1 MLEVMMA
8 VGVVALLASLTV
20 FGQFRAREMRERMR
34 CLNSLR
40 QWSIALSM
48 YANEH
53 DGAYPRSPTMY
64 HKSPEVTDFLA
75 QYLHVNDSGAYPEPT
90 LPLAMCKSGAAS
102 VANNTS
108 LLGWTLLAGYSNSSA
123 YQYDYAGLDMTTE
136 RSAIASGRATLA
148 CMTATDGSHWM
159 SHGINFQQSPLAQPR
174 GQVAAWADGHA
185 RWVKYENL
193 EPALT
198 ESGSTYFMPG
208 KNLE

>member
-1 MLEVMMA
+1 MLEVLMA

-20 FGQFRAREMRERMR
+20 FGQIRAHDMREQMR
-34 CLNSLR
+34 CLNTLR

-53 DGAYPRSPTMY
+53 DGAYPRSPALY
-64 HKSPEVTDFLA
+64 HKSPEVNEFLV
-75 QYLHVNDSGAYPEPT
+75 QYLHVSDSGTYLEAT

-108 LLGWTLLAGYSNSSA
+108 LIGWTLLAGFSNSSA
-123 YQYDYAGLDMTTE
+123 YQYDYAGLDMATE

-148 CMTATDGSHWM
+148 CMTATDGSRWI

-174 GQVAAWADGHA
+174 GQVAVWPDGHA
-185 RWVKYENL
+185 KWVKYENL
-193 EPALT
+193 EPAVS
-198 ESGSTYFMPG
+198 EFGNTYFMPG